1 MTVQPPQTPR
11 ARSATS
17 QTDRPGTGEER
28 PLLAEGEGIEPPR
41 DSRPGYRFRS
51 EHLAT
56 RSALQR
62 AITARAGR
70 AQGTKCRAPSG
81 GCEIRTRVPRE
92 GPRLSKPVH
101 WAALPTLHAAMRR
114 RSVHRVVPVPGLEP
128 GRPYRDTSSSSWRV
142 CHSARR
148 ASPRA
153 VRPAGVAP
161 PCVVGRL
168 ADRPA
173 PPGTARLR
181 CPSASGSRPAPT
193 LASPGVTG
201 LRSAGERAG
210 RTARLEVTTGV
221 EPAWTGFAGRCLATQ
236 PRHHC
241 DPRIASCP
249 SRGSNPHTPF
259 GALDPE
265 SSASTKF
272 RQVGVSGPARGRT
285 ERGPGD
291 SRGAESRAE
300 SARFELAWDRCP
312 ACFPSR
318 CHRPLGEP
326 SSA

>member
-1 MTVQPPQTPR
+1 MPLGQPSSARSRLARAGRR
-11 ARSATS
+11 ARSA
-17 QTDRPGTGEER
+17 ER
-28 PLLAEGEGIEPPR
+28 RAEDARFELA
-41 DSRPGYRFRS
+41 
-51 EHLAT
+51 
-56 RSALQR
+56 
-62 AITARAGR
+62 
-70 AQGTKCRAPSG
+70 C
-81 GCEIRTRVPRE
+81 PRE

-181 CPSASGSRPAPT
+181 CPSASGSRLAPT

-285 ERGPGD
+285 EL
-291 SRGAESRAE
+291 RAE

>member
-1 MTVQPPQTPR
+1 M
-11 ARSATS
+11 
-17 QTDRPGTGEER
+17 
-28 PLLAEGEGIEPPR
+28 
-41 DSRPGYRFRS
+41 
-51 EHLAT
+51 
-56 RSALQR
+56 
-62 AITARAGR
+62 
-70 AQGTKCRAPSG
+70 PSG

-148 ASPRA
+148 VSPRA
-153 VRPAGVAP
+153 VRPAEVAP
-161 PCVVGRL
+161 PCVVGRH

-181 CPSASGSRPAPT
+181 CPSASGSRSAPT

-249 SRGSNPHTPF
+249 SRGSNPHTPS

-285 ERGPGD
+285 VERGPED
-291 SRGAESRAE
+291 SRGAERRAE
-300 SARFELAWDRCP
+300 SARFELAWGGCP
-312 ACFPSR
+312 SYFPSR